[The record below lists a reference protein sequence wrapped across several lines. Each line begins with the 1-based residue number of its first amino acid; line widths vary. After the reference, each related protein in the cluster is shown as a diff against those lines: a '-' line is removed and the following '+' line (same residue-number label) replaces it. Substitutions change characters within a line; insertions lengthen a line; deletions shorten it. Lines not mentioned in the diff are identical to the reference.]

1 MKYTAALAF
10 AAPLLSSVT
19 ASPVHLEA
27 RQNVRPP
34 PNPSI
39 NHCTVLTTHQG
50 GSGAGPYAPAT
61 YKTESSLRDHTIYYP
76 TKSTGTTKMPVFI
89 WGNGA
94 CSNQGLSNQALLQQI
109 ASYGFLAISEG
120 GPQGGGGSNSQTMK
134 AAIDWVSSNAGQGN
148 YANVDA
154 SKIMA
159 AGFSCGGTEAMDNI
173 WDSRVDTIGVVS
185 SGLLSNYTAASAWRK
200 PVLFVM
206 GGSGDI
212 AYQNVSFCPP
222 PPPLTCTRK
231 LTLLPGRA

>member
-1 MKYTAALAF
+1 
-10 AAPLLSSVT
+10 
-19 ASPVHLEA
+19 
-27 RQNVRPP
+27 
-34 PNPSI
+34 
-39 NHCTVLTTHQG
+39 
-50 GSGAGPYAPAT
+50 
-61 YKTESSLRDHTIYYP
+61 
-76 TKSTGTTKMPVFI
+76 MPVFI

-134 AAIDWVSSNAGQGN
+134 AAIDWVSSNAGKGN

-154 SKIMA
+154 GKIMA

-185 SGLLSNYTAASAWRK
+185 SGLLSNYTAASAWKK

-212 AYQNVSFCPP
+212 AYQNVSSPT
-222 PPPLTCTRK
+222 PPL
-231 LTLLPGRA
+231 LFSSVQES